1 MVYFHLVYFVFLIT
15 PSSSSRHK
23 KLRIFIIEKTGRSI
37 ISSASSAVMAPRSVA
52 HRTPR
57 VGYIILTSL
66 FVRAVRAI

>member
-37 ISSASSAVMAPRSVA
+37 ISSAVMTPRSVA